1 MREFSL
7 TYTPKRRSWWSDVIQ
22 LGKSQKNSEELKK
35 TTNHGSAE
43 SFGAVIQEVFINW
56 WFGGFMSDYC
66 KSRIFPMH
74 CIFVYLICG
83 CFRLK
88 IKWMWKVQSKSKN
101 LQRPATVRKCH
112 AYERS
117 EIPSIQK
124 LVLIQNILDL
134 QYFLNTGGLH
144 RKLYFWKINQSA
156 TNFHRFY
163 KPKQRRLLKNHQKAD
178 GNPELWDRPINRH
191 AGSSL
196 LWVSWSEANK
206 QTNQILK
213 E

>member
-22 LGKSQKNSEELKK
+22 LGKSQKNSEKLKK
-35 TTNHGSAE
+35 TTNHGSDE
-43 SFGAVIQEVFINW
+43 SFDAVIQKVFINW

-74 CIFVYLICG
+74 CIFVFFVRG
-83 CFRLK
+83 CFRTK
-88 IKWMWKVQSKSKN
+88 IECMRKVQSKSKN
-101 LQRPATVRKCH
+101 LQRPATVRKFH

-144 RKLYFWKINQSA
+144 RRLYFWKINQSA
-156 TNFHRFY
+156 TNFHKFY
-163 KPKQRRLLKNHQKAD
+163 KPKERHLLPNHQKARWKS
-178 GNPELWDRPINRH
+178 GAVR
-191 AGSSL
+191 
-196 LWVSWSEANK
+196 
-206 QTNQILK
+206 QTNLQTRW
-213 E
+213 